1 MTTMISAKLVAE
13 LRDRTGASMMECKR
27 ALEAAGGDVETALDN
42 LRKAGLK
49 SADKRASR
57 DTGQGL
63 VGFAASSDGRR
74 GAMVAL
80 CCETDF
86 VARND
91 EYAGL
96 LAKICAVAL
105 DNSATTVEAL
115 NAAALPGS
123 GGSVEPSTV
132 EEAVKALIGKIG
144 ENIRITQVACVAS
157 KSGKV
162 ASYVHHDKKKGAL
175 IAVDLGGDHASRAND
190 DFLKQ
195 LCMHIVAT
203 KPVPE
208 VLTRAEVSADAIERE
223 KAVLRESDDIK
234 KKPAEM
240 HDKIILGRLE
250 KYFAERVLPEQP
262 WMLDDKLTVQKALV
276 AATGPAAKIEAFA
289 RFQIGN

>member
-1 MTTMISAKLVAE
+1 MTTVISAKLVAE

-27 ALEAAGGDVETALDN
+27 ALEAAGGDVEAALDN

-63 VGFAASSDGRR
+63 VGFAASADGKR

-105 DNSATTVEAL
+105 DKGATTVEAL
-115 NAAALPGS
+115 NAAPLA
-123 GGSVEPSTV
+123 GGETV
-132 EEAVKALIGKIG
+132 EGVIKALIGKIG
-144 ENIRITQVACVAS
+144 ENIRITQVACAS
-157 KSGKV
+157 TKTGKV

-175 IAVDLGGDHASRAND
+175 VAVDTAGKPND
-190 DFLKQ
+190 EFLKN

-240 HDKIILGRLE
+240 HEKIIAGRLE
-250 KYFAERVLPEQP
+250 KFFGERVLPEQP

-276 AATGPAAKIEAFA
+276 AATGPAAKIESFA

>member
-27 ALEAAGGDVETALDN
+27 ALEAAGGNVEAALDN

-63 VGFAASSDGRR
+63 VGFAASGDGKR

-105 DNSATTVEAL
+105 DKGATSVDAL
-115 NAAALPGS
+115 NASPLPGTS
-123 GGSVEPSTV
+123 GSVED
-132 EEAVKALIGKIG
+132 AIKALIGKIG
-144 ENIRITQVACVAS
+144 ENIRVTQVACVAS
-157 KSGKV
+157 KTGKV

-175 IAVDLGGDHASRAND
+175 VAVDLAGKSND

-208 VLTRAEVSADAIERE
+208 ALTRAEVPADAIERE

-240 HDKIILGRLE
+240 HDKIITGRLE
-250 KYFAERVLPEQP
+250 KFFAERVLPEQP

-276 AATGPAAKIEAFA
+276 AATAPAAKIEAFA

>member
-1 MTTMISAKLVAE
+1 MTTVISAKLVGE

-27 ALEAAGGDVETALDN
+27 ALEAAGGDVEAALDN

-63 VGFAASSDGRR
+63 VGYAASSDGKR

-105 DNSATTVEAL
+105 DKSATTVEAL
-115 NAAALPGS
+115 NAAALPGTS
-123 GGSVEPSTV
+123 GSVED
-132 EEAVKALIGKIG
+132 AIKALIGKIG
-144 ENIRITQVACVAS
+144 ENIRVTQVACLSTKA
-157 KSGKV
+157 GRV

-175 IAVDLGGDHASRAND
+175 VAVDLGGKANEEI
-190 DFLKQ
+190 LKQ

-208 VLTRAEVSADAIERE
+208 VLTRAEVPADAIERE
-223 KAVLRESDDIK
+223 TAVLRESDDIK

-240 HDKIILGRLE
+240 HDKIIQGRLE
-250 KYFAERVLPEQP
+250 KFFAERVLPEQP

-276 AATGPAAKIEAFA
+276 AATAPAAKIEAFA
-289 RFQIGN
+289 RFQIGS

>member
-63 VGFAASSDGRR
+63 VGFAASADGKR

-91 EYAGL
+91 EYSGL

-105 DNSATTVEAL
+105 DKSTTTVEAL
-115 NAAALPGS
+115 NAAALPGTS
-123 GGSVEPSTV
+123 GSIEPSTV
-132 EEAVKALIGKIG
+132 EQAIKALIGKIG
-144 ENIRITQVACVAS
+144 ENMRITQVACVS
-157 KSGKV
+157 TKTGKV

-175 IAVDLGGDHASRAND
+175 VAVDLGGKAND

-208 VLTRAEVSADAIERE
+208 VLTRAEVPADAIERE

-240 HDKIILGRLE
+240 HDKIIQGRLE